1 MIGGCPEKSSGCP
14 EKVRFGS
21 RARLAPTKKGFFAKD
36 WFTNGGKL
44 DKMCTSPDCAL
55 NTQAAAELKATNTS

>member
-1 MIGGCPEKSSGCP
+1 VGVLKTLKTYDPDREQ
-14 EKVRFGS
+14 GS
-21 RARLAPTKKGFFAKD
+21 LLQKKGFFAKD